1 MRGYWQLNAV
11 LFLQQKIPHLIHY
24 LQYNIEKQHN
34 HTSMHEYMTVQVLQW
49 ITTKKVHKIRKETFL
64 KTNSAYNYN
73 YMLHLFVHPSLGHLL
88 TVTKA

>member
-34 HTSMHEYMTVQVLQW
+34 HTSMHEYMTGAGLAVDYHKKKY
-49 ITTKKVHKIRKETFL
+49 TKYVKK
-64 KTNSAYNYN
+64 
-73 YMLHLFVHPSLGHLL
+73 LF
-88 TVTKA
+88 